1 MNIFSNILGTLL
13 KVTEVVPSSISNKER
28 EKNLHFLQSFIFSI
42 SQFWIIKNSLVF
54 SALLQEEDEEI
65 SQFHAGV
72 EGWLMWFYSVYN
84 SLRRIAKRHIDFTLY
99 TDFHYFKHF
108 IAKKNWPSF
117 YLHFTSVIQ
126 TCLVPFFVLIY
137 DVEWK
142 AIESTPTLCTWYLTR
157 VGENE
162 SLFSFPMQD
171 VTLRWSET

>member
-1 MNIFSNILGTLL
+1 
-13 KVTEVVPSSISNKER
+13 
-28 EKNLHFLQSFIFSI
+28 
-42 SQFWIIKNSLVF
+42 
-54 SALLQEEDEEI
+54 
-65 SQFHAGV
+65 
-72 EGWLMWFYSVYN
+72 MWFYSVYN

-108 IAKKNWPSF
+108 ITKKNWPSF
-117 YLHFTSVIQ
+117 YLPFTSVIQ

-142 AIESTPTLCTWYLTR
+142 AIESTTTLCTWYLTR

-171 VTLRWSET
+171 VTLVWNIMKKDYSMNVLNLIVVNGYGKAHARVLLSKNTYVTCTTTKKFN